1 MQPWFMTLGVYH
13 LVEILQTSLF
23 TYLLLYIAIFGATHS
38 LTDMRR
44 FFIFSE
50 LAWFSI
56 FILCIISGVIT
67 GADSLY
73 AQALFVLIF
82 TACEAIILSSILLLA
97 FEAGTL
103 TSQI

>member
-1 MQPWFMTLGVYH
+1 MTLGVYH

-50 LAWFSI
+50 LA
-56 FILCIISGVIT
+56 
-67 GADSLY
+67 
-73 AQALFVLIF
+73 
-82 TACEAIILSSILLLA
+82 
-97 FEAGTL
+97 
-103 TSQI
+103 